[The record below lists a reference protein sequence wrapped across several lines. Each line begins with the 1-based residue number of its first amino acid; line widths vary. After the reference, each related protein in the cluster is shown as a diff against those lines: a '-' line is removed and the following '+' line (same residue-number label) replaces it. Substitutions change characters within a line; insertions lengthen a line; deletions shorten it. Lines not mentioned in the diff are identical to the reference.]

1 MLCEKHV
8 CSVQRLSKLE
18 NSKEREKKLT
28 FCLQIGKKLWIMH
41 CRYLIMSCV
50 WIKQCAETTEKT
62 TASVTVWQAQK
73 KGKCKLN
80 AMPCIWLIVKSNLQI
95 FFYKVYLRFVYY
107 GSIVLSVV
115 RYLCWLVRYLSP
127 LVRYFFNL

>member
-28 FCLQIGKKLWIMH
+28 FCLHIGKKLWIMH
-41 CRYLIMSCV
+41 CQYLIMSCV

-115 RYLCWLVRYLSP
+115 RYLCWLVRYLSQ
-127 LVRYFFNL
+127 LVRYFF